1 MNDDNLSGEDDNFL
15 DDSPVGMELGRTHL
29 STSTLRERIV
39 SVERG
44 GIIGDLMQDSKVQ
57 N

>member
-1 MNDDNLSGEDDNFL
+1 VNDDNLSGEDDNFL